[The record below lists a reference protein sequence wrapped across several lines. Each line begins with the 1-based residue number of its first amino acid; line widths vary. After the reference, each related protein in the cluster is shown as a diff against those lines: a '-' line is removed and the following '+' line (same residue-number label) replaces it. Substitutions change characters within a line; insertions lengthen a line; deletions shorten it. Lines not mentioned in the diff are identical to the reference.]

1 MPYGDGTGP
10 LGHGPR
16 TGRGAGFCGGYNS
29 PGSMNNTVPRMGLGR
44 RSFGGW
50 GNYEGRRLYRRRSHC
65 DPYYEDPYITPPT
78 ANVASLTKDE
88 QKRILEEELKEV
100 EKEKEGIEKSLKEL
114 Q

>member
-10 LGHGPR
+10 FGHGPR

-29 PGSMNNTVPRMGLGR
+29 PGFMNSAVPREGLGR

-50 GNYEGRRLYRRRSHC
+50 GNYGGRGLYRRRSYY
-65 DPYYEDPYITPPT
+65 DPYHGDTDITPPKT
-78 ANVASLTKDE
+78 EVANLTKDE

-100 EKEKEGIEKSLKEL
+100 EKEREGIEKKLKEL